1 MSTKKKNTSPI
12 TVFLVYIVLFLVC
25 FNLLEGTK
33 PEQEV
38 EEEDTEIVVS
48 IQRGTERIEVSLE
61 SYVEGVVASEM
72 PASFELEALKAQA
85 VASRSYVIS
94 RGLRVDDSTS
104 SQVYKSDEEL
114 QKLFKGDY
122 EKRMAKVREAVKATR
137 GLVMYY
143 DDVVI
148 NALFFS
154 TSNGATINSQD
165 YYANALPYLQAV
177 SSEWDLEVNA
187 NAISEVTFSFEDIR
201 QKLSCKGEIKID
213 VISRYDNHRV
223 KLVKVNGKE
232 YSGRELREL
241 LGLRSTDFSVT
252 KNKDSFTFKTIGFGH
267 GVGMSQ
273 YGAQGMALEGY
284 SYEDILKHYYKNV
297 EIRKFS

>member
-1 MSTKKKNTSPI
+1 MSKNKKNNSPI

-25 FNLLEGTK
+25 FNLLESTK
-33 PEQEV
+33 PKQEV
-38 EEEDTEIVVS
+38 EEEDMDIVVS
-48 IQRGTERIEVSLE
+48 IKRGEERIEVPLE

-94 RGLRVDDSTS
+94 RGLKVDDSTS

-114 QKLFKGDY
+114 RKVFKGDY

-154 TSNGATINSQD
+154 TSNGKTVNSQD

-177 SSEWDLEVNA
+177 SSEWDLEVNT

-201 QKLSCKGEIKID
+201 KLLSCKGELKIE

-223 KLVKVNGKE
+223 KKVKVNGKE

-241 LGLRSTDFSVT
+241 LGLRSTDFSVV
-252 KNKDSFTFKTIGFGH
+252 KNKESFTFKTIGFGH

-284 SYEDILKHYYKNV
+284 SYEDILKHYYKNI